1 MTDYVLKDHKPSVRQ
16 DEARLR
22 GLYRIIFFQRP
33 YACGYWNA
41 KPAAAI
47 GMQSPPARARV
58 VRLTSGGETP
68 PQVRAPP
75 ARTPAETLQPPKGF
89 HALRKGFSPHH
100 ARRRTLAGCFARRP
114 KFISVA
120 VWGAQF
126 WERSTS
132 YGNCYTSTMPNEPCG
147 AKSLGQARRS
157 PPARMRADYFFKD
170 HSCRSTLASDPGTI
184 FGDRAFI
191 CMTTGSSA

>member
-1 MTDYVLKDHKPSVRQ
+1 MYSKSISP
-16 DEARLR
+16 
-22 GLYRIIFFQRP
+22 RP
-33 YACGYWNA
+33 GKA
-41 KPAAAI
+41 KPACAGYTGLFFFKDHTPAAI

-58 VRLTSGGETP
+58 MRLTSGGETP

-75 ARTPAETLQPPKGF
+75 ARTPAETLQPRRGF
-89 HALRKGFSPHH
+89 HALREGFSPHH

-170 HSCRSTLASDPGTI
+170 HSCRSTSASDPGTI